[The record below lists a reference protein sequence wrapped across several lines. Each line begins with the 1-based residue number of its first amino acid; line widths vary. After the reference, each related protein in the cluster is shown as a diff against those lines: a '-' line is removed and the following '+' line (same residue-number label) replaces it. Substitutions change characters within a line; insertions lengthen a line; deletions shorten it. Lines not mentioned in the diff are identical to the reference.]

1 MSHSSFSWG
10 CKTSNESNNWLVFV
24 VIFSNPFSSLFFI
37 LTSNFSNHDNTFSL
51 WINHESFKNIN
62 EISSIER
69 ISTNSNNS
77 GLAKASSSCLINSFI
92 GQGPRS
98 GNDTDFSILVDVPRH
113 NSNLAF
119 VWLNNSWTV
128 RSNNARFILR
138 SEGML
143 DSDHVMLWDTVGND
157 DNQADFCF

>member
-1 MSHSSFSWG
+1 
-10 CKTSNESNNWLVFV
+10 
-24 VIFSNPFSSLFFI
+24 
-37 LTSNFSNHDNTFSL
+37 
-51 WINHESFKNIN
+51 
-62 EISSIER
+62 
-69 ISTNSNNS
+69 
-77 GLAKASSSCLINSFI
+77 
-92 GQGPRS
+92 
-98 GNDTDFSILVDVPRH
+98 VDVPRH